1 MLKPRYHRQV
11 HQMPSQDWGLNQVCD
26 WQLKFC
32 WTPNRCALSGIDL
45 WGRWAYRGIRLI
57 TGPGTPVEDVYWVDR
72 DEFIMWRLKGVK

>member
-1 MLKPRYHRQV
+1 MLDHVTGSP
-11 HQMPSQDWGLNQVCD
+11 PSEDWGLRCAKD

-45 WGRWAYRGIRLI
+45 WGRRAYRGAIWRHSS
-57 TGPGTPVEDVYWVDR
+57 GTPVKDVYWVDR